1 MKNRILIVIVLFWA
15 FCLNAQKELVINE
28 LDCDTPGLDTQE
40 FIELRSIKPNF
51 PLDGFILVF
60 FNGSSSGGNSCYL
73 AIDLDGYQTDVN
85 GIFLIGPSTLI
96 PFPHYIIP
104 ENTIQNGEDAV
115 AIYKGDETDFPIGK
129 VAFFDTRL
137 IDVLIYGTS
146 DPDAVSMIQIFKA
159 FDPNIRQI
167 NEGSANNTNSIQRKN
182 DGTYNVGTP
191 TPRKLNDGSGVVL
204 TGIKLNFNKPKYTE
218 GDTILLTFQSDQI
231 IDSDLIIE
239 FSVNNG
245 TFNLTDIKGDLKIT
259 LQKNQNSTTSSLVI
273 LDDKDNEG
281 DEDLVFKLAPLPEKY
296 FSINNNVKI
305 RVEDNDFRIA
315 DFGTP
320 LKPTY
325 GRVKAQYDNDYYNNL
340 HGKSGNDLKLTLQSI
355 IANPLLVRAQTYND
369 LIDILK
375 EADQNPENS
384 NQIWMVYLEKGRSK
398 LDFQTSSDNNNSWNR
413 EHVWPR
419 SRGGFNSIDEDDQI
433 NGKNIFW
440 PTGPDS
446 IRHANSDAHGIRAVD
461 GVENSNRGNKYFGQY
476 SGPTGTKGKFKGD
489 VARCIFFLGV
499 RYNGLEVVK
508 GYPEGQIGKF
518 GDLDTL
524 LTWHRS
530 DLPDDFEANRNNVV
544 FDWQKNRNP
553 FIDLPDLVEY
563 IYGNKKGLPYQLS
576 NSVNDIQHEKYTI
589 FPNPSFEHIH
599 IKGINEETE
608 IQIIEINGKIHLSK
622 TVFEDTVI
630 AEKLSPGP
638 YYIKLKTTSH
648 SVIKTI
654 IIR

>member
-1 MKNRILIVIVLFWA
+1 MKNKILVVLALFWSV
-15 FCLNAQKELVINE
+15 CVNAQKELLINE
-28 LDCDTPGLDTQE
+28 LDCDSPGLDTQE

-51 PLDGFILVF
+51 PLDGFVLVF

-73 AIDLDGYQTDVN
+73 ALDLDGYQTDVN

-115 AIYKGDETDFPIGK
+115 AIYKGEGTDFPIGK

-146 DPDAVSMIQIFKA
+146 DPDAVTMLQIFKA

-182 DGTYNVGTP
+182 DGTYYVGIP
-191 TPRKLNDGSGVVL
+191 TPRKLNDGSGVIL
-204 TGIKLNFNKPKYTE
+204 TGIKLAFNKQKYTE
-218 GDTILLTFQSDQI
+218 GDTIQITFQIDQI
-231 IDSDLIIE
+231 IESNLVIE

-245 TFNLTDIKGDLKIT
+245 TFNLTDIKGELKIT
-259 LQKNQNSTTSSLVI
+259 LQKNQYNATTSLII
-273 LDDKDNEG
+273 LDDKDDEG
-281 DEDLVFKLAPLPEKY
+281 DEELVFKMAPLPEKY
-296 FSINNNVKI
+296 FSINNNVRI
-305 RVEDNDFRIA
+305 RVDDNDFKIA

-320 LKPTY
+320 LNPTY
-325 GRVKAQYDNDYYNNL
+325 GRVKAQYDKDYYHVLN
-340 HGKSGNDLKLTLQSI
+340 GKSGNDLKWALQSI
-355 IANPLLVRAQTYND
+355 IANPLIVRAQTYND

-384 NQIWMVYLEKGRSK
+384 NQIWQVYLEKGRSK
-398 LDFQTSSDNNNSWNR
+398 LDFQTSSDNNNAWNR

-419 SRGGFNSIDEDDQI
+419 SRGGFNSIDEDEQI

-440 PTGPDS
+440 STGPDS
-446 IRHANSDAHGIRAVD
+446 LRHANSDAHGIRAVN

-476 SGPTGTKGKFKGD
+476 SGPAGTKGKFKGD
-489 VARCIFFLGV
+489 VARCIFFLAV
-499 RYNGLEVVK
+499 RYNGLQVVG

-524 LTWHRS
+524 LAWHRV
-530 DLPDDFEANRNNVV
+530 DVTDDFEMNRNNLV

-563 IYGNKKGLPYQLS
+563 VYGNKKGLPYRLS
-576 NSVNDIQHEKYTI
+576 NTVHDVQHDKYTI
-589 FPNPSFEHIH
+589 FPNPGFEHIH
-599 IKGINEETE
+599 IKGIGEETE
-608 IQIIEINGKIHLSK
+608 IRIIDNNGKMLLSK
-622 TVFEDTVI
+622 TAFEDTLIDV
-630 AEKLSPGP
+630 KLSAGI
-638 YYIKLKTTSH
+638 YFIKLKTFSQ
-648 SVIKTI
+648 SVTKTI
-654 IIR
+654 IVR